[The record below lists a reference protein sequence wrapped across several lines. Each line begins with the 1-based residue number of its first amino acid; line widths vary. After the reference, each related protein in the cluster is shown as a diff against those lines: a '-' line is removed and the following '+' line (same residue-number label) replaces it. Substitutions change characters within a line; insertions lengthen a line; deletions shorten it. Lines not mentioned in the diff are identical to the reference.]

1 MDDLLRVGDPVMH
14 KLSRRV
20 GIVSRFAHNGT
31 TDVFVDDTGPYPQDA
46 FVKLQ
51 LPPAKPGEPGGPELP
66 APDADGFTCHCPTF
80 SSCTHK

>member
-14 KLSRRV
+14 KTSRLV
-20 GIVSRFAHNGT
+20 GTVSRFAHNGT
-31 TDVFVDDTGPYPQDA
+31 TDVFVDDTGPYKQDD

-66 APDADGFTCHCPTF
+66 DGRCNCPTF